1 VEPDRHRRIAELKNE
16 IGLLSV
22 KRAWARAYL
31 DANTIPDDERARRE
45 IRIASLTKEENE
57 LEYELLCLSHGKA
70 N

>member
-16 IGLLSV
+16 IELLSV

-31 DANTIPDDERARRE
+31 DANTIPDDERARKE
-45 IRIASLTKEENE
+45 SRIASLLKEENE
-57 LEYELLCLSHGKA
+57 LEHELFRLTHAKE